1 MSKQPRQSENREAST
16 KNNLFQSLSN
26 LFGTLAH
33 PVRIKIIRLL
43 YEQEYDVTHLQ
54 DSLGITQSNVS
65 QHLHALKLQ
74 GLVNDRR
81 NGKHVFYSLKTAPQV
96 LQLLSCAI
104 QLMALQLATDSEL
117 LGSCE
122 ELLSLFG

>member
-1 MSKQPRQSENREAST
+1 MPKQPNQPQDASE
-16 KNNLFQSLSN
+16 KNTLFQGISN
-26 LFGTLAH
+26 LFGTLSH

-43 YEQEYDVTHLQ
+43 YDHEYDVTHLQ

-81 NGKHVFYSLKTAPQV
+81 NGKHVFYSLKTPQV
-96 LQLLSCAI
+96 LQLLTCAI
-104 QLMALQLATDSEL
+104 QLLALQLATDSEL
-117 LGSCE
+117 LNSCE
-122 ELLSLFG
+122 ELLSLLS